1 MIILSICLDMCQH
14 HLNFL
19 MCAAVRM
26 AEIARG
32 TARRVPGRPHSMRVE
47 AFMRASAELTRWEA
61 FWSRHGE
68 QKMSQDR
75 HL

>member
-26 AEIARG
+26 AESARG
-32 TARRVPGRPHSMRVE
+32 TARRVSGKPHSARVE
-47 AFMRASAELTRWEA
+47 ASMRASSEMTRWEA
-61 FWSRHGE
+61 FW
-68 QKMSQDR
+68 
-75 HL
+75 